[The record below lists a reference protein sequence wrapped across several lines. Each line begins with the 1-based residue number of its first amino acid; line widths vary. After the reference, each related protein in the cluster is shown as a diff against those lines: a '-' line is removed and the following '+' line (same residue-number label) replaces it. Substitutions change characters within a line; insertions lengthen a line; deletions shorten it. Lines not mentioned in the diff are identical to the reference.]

1 MEPSGL
7 VQEKP
12 AEVGWIYLQA
22 SMQQQ
27 DSKRVASVAE
37 LSLQVSEESE
47 PEQSRLR
54 SKTVLKSPQRSVGM
68 EGSTSS
74 ASCSRN
80 WFLPGLRLGAYN
92 EITQMDWSQKENSH
106 CNKTPFLICPR
117 LDQRQSGTKED
128 NTTTRFLGAR
138 RNNTWKT
145 RRTKPQITFSQ
156 RNTVRFL
163 DTDNINDN
171 R

>member
-1 MEPSGL
+1 MELSGL

-80 WFLPGLRLGAYN
+80 WFLTGLRLGAYN

-106 CNKTPFLICPR
+106 CNRRPSSSAQDWTKDRVGQKRTTQPQDFLEP
-117 LDQRQSGTKED
+117 GE
-128 NTTTRFLGAR
+128 TTLGKPEERNHKSHSAR
-138 RNNTWKT
+138 ET
-145 RRTKPQITFSQ
+145 Q
-156 RNTVRFL
+156 
-163 DTDNINDN
+163 
-171 R
+171 

>member
-37 LSLQVSEESE
+37 LSLQVSEDSE

-80 WFLPGLRLGAYN
+80 WFLTGLRLGAYN
-92 EITQMDWSQKENSH
+92 KITQKDWSQKENSH
-106 CNKTPFLICPR
+106 CNRRPSSSAQDWTK
-117 LDQRQSGTKED
+117 DSGTKED